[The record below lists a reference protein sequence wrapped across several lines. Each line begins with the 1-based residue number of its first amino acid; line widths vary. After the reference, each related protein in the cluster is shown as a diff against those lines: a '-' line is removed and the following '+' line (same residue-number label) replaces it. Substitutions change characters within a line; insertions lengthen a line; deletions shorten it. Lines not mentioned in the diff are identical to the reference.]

1 MIEMSPRTIDD
12 RIREELGEPGFAQD
26 YAEASEAWD
35 VAIQIAKLRQQK
47 GLTQAQL
54 AELVGTRQQD
64 IARIENPAYKA
75 HSLSLLRRIARALGM
90 VARIEFVRPDPIIQE
105 EHCFI
110 PQLQITEEGC
120 IYPSMERGQLDPEEE
135 ILRKLDRLDEER
147 YAGKASRE
155 ASYREPLTSLG
166 GEYRDAKQGIGG

>member
-1 MIEMSPRTIDD
+1 MSEMSPRTIDD
-12 RIREELGEPGFAQD
+12 RIREELLEPGFAQD

-75 HSLSLLRRIARALGM
+75 HSLGLLRRIARALGM
-90 VARIEFVRPDPIIQE
+90 VARVEFVPPALIIHE
-105 EHCFI
+105 EHGFV
-110 PQLQITEEGC
+110 PQPQITEEWL
-120 IYPSMERGQLDPEEE
+120 IYPDMEKGQFDPEEE
-135 ILRKLDRLDEER
+135 TLRKLHKLDEEK
-147 YAGKASRE
+147 YAGQAPQGS
-155 ASYREPLTSLG
+155 SYRQPLANLR
-166 GEYRDAKQGIGG
+166 GEYQDAKQGISG